1 MRITTQNLTRLA
13 TIGLTVVVLSGCAT
27 HSRKHNNTMI
37 GAGLGAATGAV
48 LTQGDP
54 LYTVGG
60 AAAGGLL
67 GNILTEDKPTYRK
80 SSNRGRSHAA
90 PGRNNRHGAG
100 HHNGRKQ
107 HHKKSH
113 RR

>member
-1 MRITTQNLTRLA
+1 MNTRTRTIARLVTTGLIVFALA
-13 TIGLTVVVLSGCAT
+13 GCAT
-27 HSRKHNNTMI
+27 HSRKHNNTLI

-67 GNILTEDKPTYRK
+67 GNILTEDKSSYRK
-80 SSNRGRSHAA
+80 SSRGRSHATH
-90 PGRNNRHGAG
+90 RNNRNWSDNRGSRRSA
-100 HHNGRKQ
+100 HHNRA
-107 HHKKSH
+107 
-113 RR
+113 RRR